1 MQTQLRKPR
10 AWNALQL
17 EQNQVQVLDAY
28 FYGAGESILRYD
40 FNLAVNTTEAKETWG
55 KFAEMQ
61 LYAMCV
67 PSPIA
72 LLYSPD
78 TDVWL
83 DVGGTET
90 GFRATDFNKEAL
102 NRLASNLLIN
112 FDGDGLDFFGHES
125 PEENVDGTYI
135 GTPSNAMQY
144 TEGSSMGTITH
155 SDPETVGTG
164 NMQMDQVQM
173 TAFYQDNIK
182 TWGPSSIFVPY
193 RDELILL
200 QNSVVTTSEAK
211 AFKEYYLRTSL
222 PLNGGHV
229 TGGFFLLIGRRSAVP
244 AEDDP
249 TATTPSTLGHSD
261 DWHTAG
267 DHEGSSYLLANM
279 IAGDHLRVSN
289 MILEQNTKS
298 GSLARSLLFGGSNF
312 VTNTAIQTSEKYNIT
327 VKSKMTIKTPYSM
340 IGFGHNN
347 G

>member
-1 MQTQLRKPR
+1 MAIRKPR
-10 AWNALQL
+10 AWNAMEV

-28 FYGAGESILRYD
+28 FYGAGEQILRYD
-40 FNLAVNTTEAKETWG
+40 FNLAVNTATAVEPWG
-55 KFAEMQ
+55 TFAECQ

-67 PSPIA
+67 PSPLA
-72 LLYSPD
+72 LLMSP
-78 TDVWL
+78 TNDVWL

-90 GFRATDFNKEAL
+90 GFKATDFNRDAL

-135 GTPSNAMQY
+135 PTAKAAMKITESSGAAMGDESIQDLNAIN
-144 TEGSSMGTITH
+144 SA
-155 SDPETVGTG
+155 DLPV
-164 NMQMDQVQM
+164 DQVQ
-173 TAFYQDNIK
+173 TIAFMQDNIK

-193 RDELILL
+193 RDELIQL
-200 QNSVVTTSEAK
+200 QNSVVTTNDAK
-211 AFKEYYLRTSL
+211 AFKEYYLRQAL

-229 TGGFFLLIGRRSAVP
+229 TGGFFLLIMRRSAVP

-249 TATTPSTLGHSD
+249 TAILAGNLGHSD

-279 IAGDHLRVSN
+279 IAGDHLRVNN
-289 MILEQNTKS
+289 MIQEQNTKS
-298 GSLARSLLFGGSNF
+298 GSLARSLLFGGSNL
-312 VTNTAIQTSEKYNIT
+312 VTETDILTSESFHVS

-340 IGFGHNN
+340 IGYGHS
-347 G
+347 